1 MPLREPVVQAI
12 EIYKITHSKQN
23 SRLQPHFRTDR
34 GGEDCKGDL
43 EKIGWEDEKAAGRR
57 YGIKN
62 SSRYC
67 LPSATKEI
75 GKGRIDI
82 GRSCK
87 SVLPP

>member
-12 EIYKITHSKQN
+12 EIYKITHSEQN

-43 EKIGWEDEKAAGRR
+43 EKIGWEDEKATGRR
-57 YGIKN
+57 YGIRN

-67 LPSATKEI
+67 PMLLK
-75 GKGRIDI
+75 
-82 GRSCK
+82 K
-87 SVLPP
+87 SVKGGLT